1 MPDNEPRLFAKVIS
15 DKKRKNKID
24 DLTKAIEKGQYFK
37 PIYKDGSLTGIQTS
51 KFGIGEV
58 SRENGLIF
66 LRLKGTQFEMGYQ
79 HGYLLA
85 DLIQAKIGNPPVNM
99 IEFWSEYID
108 TEFVNSMAPGL
119 GWLVKSLTAPYSEE
133 ASLADRIPDDMFRSQ
148 AGVQAGYKKGINDRK
163 TFFFM
168 PPWSYLSLDEF
179 ILGYIQP
186 DMCNIFLNRTLG
198 GTEPLVRPFVPC
210 NGTYLP
216 KVPIGQLGCTSVAIL
231 PQKTVDK
238 GLLIGCNF
246 DYDPLAGLWE
256 KNLTVILFDPLP
268 EDGQKPADI
277 QKYLAVTSAGMHT
290 AGLMGV
296 NESGVVFRVHNNF
309 SGETD
314 KSFNN
319 LNDPNELHGQPL
331 LNFGSQILRF
341 ARNIAG
347 NSAELESI
355 INGIKNGITCPGG
368 ITDSPASGWSF
379 IVSQMK
385 SDNSSKAIIR
395 ETNFNRF
402 AADEIPAPLSD
413 SNKSRF
419 GIIADLPE
427 IKAGGDIR
435 SIWQTNFYT
444 KPQMMEKD
452 IFDRRSSQLDRINRY
467 LRAGKFVRAKYE
479 AGGFDWKDIAGV
491 LADDRD
497 IFIGDKRRMNYKSIS
512 SLSTVTSCIFSVIP
526 RAGAKPQ
533 VGIHL
538 AGRSDKRT
546 PASWGE
552 YYSVSFDDY
561 ASRKNL
567 SGVSNSTGFSPIPAD
582 DLFYKAMQIFYDSYT
597 YNTYTE
603 LKDVDYSKIAVNLD
617 KIKNLFSAAGR
628 QAELDPVIDFMLGRI
643 HYCDGKFNDAAAS
656 FEECLRGALATAD
669 PHLAS
674 VCRLYLARTGFL
686 QETDAGRERALE
698 LLKELTDD
706 DIYYDNLNLTPE
718 MKTALQ
724 PFIKH
729 GQTLTLSALKLEYI
743 FDVRIQEMI
752 DDLNKD
758 KDYSA
763 KKIKK
768 SLSFSGP
775 EPLLYD

>member
-15 DKKRKNKID
+15 DKKKNNKID
-24 DLTKAIEKGQYFK
+24 SLTKAIEKGPYFR
-37 PIYKDGSLTGIQTS
+37 PIYKDGCLTGIQTS

-119 GWLVKSLTAPYSEE
+119 GRLVKSLTAPYSEE

-168 PPWSYLSLDEF
+168 PPWSYISLDEF

-198 GTEPLVRPFVPC
+198 GAEPLVSPFVPC
-210 NGTYLP
+210 NGTFLP

-231 PQKTVDK
+231 PQKTADN
-238 GLLIGCNF
+238 GLLVGCNF

-268 EDGQKPADI
+268 EDGQKPSEL
-277 QKYLAVTSAGMHT
+277 QKYLTVTSAGMHT

-314 KSFNN
+314 KGFYN
-319 LNDPNELHGQPL
+319 LNDPEELHGQPL

-341 ARNIAG
+341 AKNIAG

-355 INGIKNGITCPGG
+355 IKGIKNGITCPGG

-379 IVSQMK
+379 IASQMK

-419 GIIADLPE
+419 GIITDLPE
-427 IKAGGDIR
+427 IKDGGDIR

-479 AGGFDWKDIAGV
+479 AGGFDWKDIAGM

-497 IFIGDKRRMNYKSIS
+497 LFIGDKRRMNYKSIS

-552 YYSVSFDDY
+552 YYDVSFDDY

-567 SGVSNSTGFSPIPAD
+567 SGLSNPTGFSPISTD
-582 DLFYKAMQIFYDSYT
+582 DIFYKAMQIFYDSYT

-603 LKDVDYSKIAVNLD
+603 LKNVDYSKIAVSLNE
-617 KIKNLFSAAGR
+617 IKDLFSAAGR

-656 FEECLRGALATAD
+656 FEICLKGAIAFAD

-686 QETDAGRERALE
+686 QGTDAGRERALE

-706 DIYYDNLNLTPE
+706 DIYYDNLDLTPE
-718 MKTALQ
+718 MMTALQ
-724 PFIKH
+724 PYIKH
-729 GQTLTLSALKLEYI
+729 GQTLTLSALKLEYL

-758 KDYSA
+758 KNYKAD
-763 KKIKK
+763 KIKK

>member
-1 MPDNEPRLFAKVIS
+1 MPDNEPRLFADVIS
-15 DKKRKNKID
+15 DKKKNNKID
-24 DLTKAIEKGQYFK
+24 SLTKAIEKGQYFK
-37 PIYKDGSLTGIQTS
+37 PVKQNGVLIGLHTS
-51 KFGIGEV
+51 KEGYGEV
-58 SRENGLIF
+58 SRENGFIF
-66 LRLKGTQFEMGYQ
+66 LRLKGTQFEMAYQ

-85 DLIQAKIGNPPVNM
+85 DLIQAKVGNPPVNM

-119 GWLVKSLTAPYSEE
+119 GWLVKSLTAPYAEE
-133 ASLADRIPDDMFRSQ
+133 TSLADRIPDDMFRSQ

-186 DMCNIFLNRTLG
+186 DMCNIFLNRTIG
-198 GTEPLVRPFVPC
+198 GTEPLVKPLIPC
-210 NGTYLP
+210 SGTYLP
-216 KVPIGQLGCTSVAIL
+216 KVPIGQLGCSSVAIL
-231 PQKTVDK
+231 PQKTADN
-238 GLLIGCNF
+238 GLLVGCDF

-268 EDGQKPADI
+268 EDGQKPADV

-290 AGLMGV
+290 ASLMGV

-314 KSFNN
+314 KGFYN

-341 ARNIAG
+341 AKNIAG
-347 NSAELESI
+347 NSAELENI
-355 INGIKNGITCPGG
+355 IKGIKSGITCPGG

-385 SDNSSKAIIR
+385 ADKTSKVIVR

-402 AADEIPAPLSD
+402 ASDEVPSKLTTA
-413 SNKSRF
+413 NANRF
-419 GIIADLPE
+419 GILADLPE
-427 IKAGGDIR
+427 IKNGGDIR

-452 IFDRRSSQLDRINRY
+452 IFDRRSSQLDRINRF
-467 LRAGKFVRAKYE
+467 LRVGKFVRAKYQ
-479 AGGFDWKDIAGV
+479 AGGFVWKDVAGT

-497 IFIGDKRRMNYKSIS
+497 IFVGDKRRMNYKSVA

-526 RAGAKPQ
+526 RAAGKPN

-538 AGRSDKRT
+538 AGRDDKRT
-546 PASWGE
+546 PTAWGE
-552 YYSVSFDDY
+552 YYDVSFDDF
-561 ASRKNL
+561 ASRTDL
-567 SGVSNSTGFSPIPAD
+567 HGVSTPTGFSPIPAD
-582 DLFYKAMQIFYDSYT
+582 DIFYKAMQIFYDSYT

-603 LKDVDYSKIAVNLD
+603 LKDVDYSKIAVSLN
-617 KIKNLFSAAGR
+617 KIKDLFTAAGR
-628 QAELDPVIDFMLGRI
+628 QAELDPVIDFMLGRMS
-643 HYCDGKFNDAAAS
+643 YCDGKYDDAAAS
-656 FEECLRGALATAD
+656 FEECLKGAITFAD

-686 QETDAGRERALE
+686 QGTNAGRVRALQ
-698 LLKELTDD
+698 LLKELSDQ
-706 DIYYDNLNLTPE
+706 DIYYDNLDLTDDVR
-718 MKTALQ
+718 K
-724 PFIKH
+724 
-729 GQTLTLSALKLEYI
+729 ALKPYI
-743 FDVRIQEMI
+743 KTTSPGASKLRYLFDVRIQKMI
-752 DDLNKD
+752 DDLNKE
-758 KDYSA
+758 KKYSA
-763 KKIKK
+763 KNIKK